1 MSLQNGLAPRLQGSK
16 APRLHLQIL
25 EAVHFFSVLRTK
37 CFRSIVYWLYPGMW
51 WKCVR
56 WRTTHCLVY
65 LSFSIIVRARKED
78 RWLASVITCR
88 KSFSFNHF
96 YSCFFFALPVKI
108 ILRETVSNEQ
118 GKHSFAWSWCVSVRT
133 AEWTGK
139 TPLHGLYTTLEGAFQ
154 KRAALSWKRAIVC
167 RTV

>member
-1 MSLQNGLAPRLQGSK
+1 MLRYSGVQLSSKCLSRMALLQGSK

-88 KSFSFNHF
+88 KSFSFNRF
-96 YSCFFFALPVKI
+96 YSCLILVSRLKLFCGRPSVMNRASTALPEVDVWACG
-108 ILRETVSNEQ
+108 LQNGR
-118 GKHSFAWSWCVSVRT
+118 GKRLFMDFT
-133 AEWTGK
+133 Q
-139 TPLHGLYTTLEGAFQ
+139 L
-154 KRAALSWKRAIVC
+154 WKEPFKNVLL
-167 RTV
+167 